1 MEPNEINVHPN
12 EQEMEWINSQDGNDK
27 PDVAEIV
34 EVNYDDDSE

>member
-12 EQEMEWINSQDGNDK
+12 EQEMEWIDFQDGNDE